1 MLSRPHPRHGW
12 LHLQPGDWRA
22 TLDRQIQ
29 ERDRLDD
36 ISHSGPA
43 PAFVQWCDEE
53 QMPKLAKNPHY
64 HHQFQDRITEL
75 QMKLSNLERD
85 IAGGRLDR
93 EPAAGQVRKELRWI
107 EGLLP

>member
-22 TLDRQIQ
+22 TLDRQME
-29 ERDRLDD
+29 ERDHLDD
-36 ISHSGPA
+36 ITRSGP
-43 PAFVQWCDEE
+43 PPEWCRWVDEV
-53 QMPKLAKNPHY
+53 QMPKLAQHPHY

-85 IAGGRLDR
+85 IAGGRLDM
-93 EPAAGQVRKELRWI
+93 EPAAGIVRKELRWI
-107 EGLLP
+107 TGLLP